1 MRTLAEEV
9 RAATG
14 VTLREISEESG
25 VDSRAVRRYMQG
37 LEVKAF
43 DARRIDAVLIERF
56 VEVLPTLT
64 GTAELVDQ
72 LNEERSVA
80 QMLEAEN
87 VKLRKFAQHL
97 VKSVTA

>member
-1 MRTLAEEV
+1 MKTLVGEV
-9 RAATG
+9 MAATG

-43 DARRIDAVLIERF
+43 DARRVDAVLIERF
-56 VEVLPTLT
+56 VEVLPTAT
-64 GTAELVDQ
+64 GTAELVEQ

-80 QMLEAEN
+80 RMLESEN
-87 VKLRKFAQHL
+87 ERLRKFARHAL
-97 VKSVTA
+97 KAVA